1 MDNKQAKQIRKG
13 LAYAVMLFIFCCPVV
28 VMCTSCRSTY
38 REPIAE
44 PAIQHSIEVAR
55 IAEAITHYG
64 NAVDVLAADLSQGA
78 AGLGTTLDDL
88 SVLLEQYFAGVA
100 DLLQRYKQLKYYVDQ
115 GIYKEQDF
123 DQDIVNS
130 SGLDNNPDSS

>member
-1 MDNKQAKQIRKG
+1 MVYQQTKQVRKG
-13 LAYAVMLFIFCCPVV
+13 LVYALMLLFFCFFNICLV
-28 VMCTSCRSTY
+28 TSCRSTY

-44 PAIQHSIEVAR
+44 PAIQHSVEVAR

-64 NAVDVLAADLSQGA
+64 NAVDVLAADLSEGA
-78 AGLGTTLDDL
+78 AGLGATLTDL
-88 SVLLEQYFAGVA
+88 SVLLEQYFTGVA

-130 SGLDNNPDSS
+130 PGLDNNSDSS